1 MEVGQGI
8 GRKEGEE
15 GVWAKQSKILGE
27 SLTHHYDG
35 GWGGGISG
43 VMGDWGEGGKSRWA
57 AKRGMEALEFLLAGP
72 SHNRWW
78 MGTQQQ
84 LAAAATAASRAC
96 LNFRVRWGRVS
107 MMV

>member
-1 MEVGQGI
+1 M
-8 GRKEGEE
+8 GE
-15 GVWAKQSKILGE
+15 AKQDLGRE
-27 SLTHHYDG
+27 LDAPLRRRL
-35 GWGGGISG
+35 GGISG
-43 VMGDWGEGGKSRWA
+43 VMRDWGEGGKSRWA

-84 LAAAATAASRAC
+84 RAAAATAASRAC